1 MVTGIPGA
9 GIGGLFYLVSAFS
22 LPLRVARR
30 WLRGERDDLRTGDV
44 LRQVLIAAGILGGIW
59 ITGWL
64 LGLVVTH
71 GLLERT
77 REAGS
82 LRGLPGATPN
92 VVRVAAL
99 LAGFATL
106 GLVIL
111 TVEMGRFVFARRT
124 RPAGRARR
132 GDNGVR

>member
-9 GIGGLFYLVSAFS
+9 GIGGLFYLVSAFA
-22 LPLRVARR
+22 LPLRVVRR
-30 WLRGERDDLRTGDV
+30 WVRGERNDLRTGDV
-44 LRQVLIAAGILGGIW
+44 LRQILIAAGILGGIW
-59 ITGWL
+59 VTGWL
-64 LGLVVTH
+64 LGLVVTPD
-71 GLLERT
+71 LLERT
-77 REAGS
+77 REAGLPRS
-82 LRGLPGATPN
+82 LPGATAN

-111 TVEMGRFVFARRT
+111 TVEVGRFVVARRT
-124 RPAGRARR
+124 APVGRARR